1 MHKETLVLELEPE
14 DLELLANAAR
24 ATGKSTEQLV
34 AAAIRAMYGTVNEE
48 AIIAIFYTIKAIR
61 RNSRDISEAVQQ
73 QKELIHQISK
83 KPTSH

>member
-48 AIIAIFYTIKAIR
+48 AIIAFFYTIKAIR